1 MAYKRSLLEIVASR
15 RLLGHFTLRVCVC
28 NTDTSGVKTPAAEK
42 KARDVRR
49 DEPQPSR
56 QPVVCIPHQG
66 HHLPQI
72 HVFMNSMTLADN
84 KYAGNATCSQCC
96 TGFQEDSLL
105 PALGLLLPNPATQ
118 SADDGRS
125 TSHFP
130 D

>member
-1 MAYKRSLLEIVASR
+1 MAYRRSPLEIVASR
-15 RLLGHFTLRVCVC
+15 RLYLAGVCKQHRYVWYSC
-28 NTDTSGVKTPAAEK
+28 CEDSRSGKESQGRPTRRAAAE
-42 KARDVRR
+42 
-49 DEPQPSR
+49 P
-56 QPVVCIPHQG
+56 PVVCIPHQG

-72 HVFMNSMTLADN
+72 HVYMNSMTLADN
-84 KYAGNATCSQCC
+84 KYAANATRSQCC